1 MPSRRDCATRARARV
16 RGRRKSKPLA
26 PLVFEF
32 CDESSSGRVLE
43 RRLCGMRTHSLSSS
57 KGDRRAIA
65 RSRAF
70 ARGSRRRAARPDG
83 DGTLAPASHVRTA
96 PGARARRKVIF
107 LTQAVCTRRSHLP
120 GVDGARGDAD
130 CESPE
135 GDDEDA
141 QAEDEPDVHA
151 AERRRLVPGSLRLVV
166 LLRLLDSA
174 LAALLRRGR
183 PVGPPS
189 HHGPPKRIAREE
201 GGGGRAGASR
211 RERRARAREGGAKV
225 RQRPSARRRARRRA
239 GGRRRHDTA
248 RRKVMSW
255 PRSGAGARIPPADD
269 ICAPRPR
276 AAASRRIHRATPKF
290 ACAYVLA
297 TPRPAPTRAARRPW
311 APMASRRPRASLAAR
326 PRPLPSPPAR
336 SARSRWWSPRS
347 RSARSA

>member
-1 MPSRRDCATRARARV
+1 MPSRRDRATRARARECGDEGN
-16 RGRRKSKPLA
+16 RSRSRRWCLS
-26 PLVFEF
+26 F
-32 CDESSSGRVLE
+32 CDESRSGRVLA
-43 RRLCGMRTHSLSSS
+43 RRRCAVCVRIVYHHQKVTAVLSR
-57 KGDRRAIA
+57 GRA
-65 RSRAF
+65 RS
-70 ARGSRRRAARPDG
+70 
-83 DGTLAPASHVRTA
+83 
-96 PGARARRKVIF
+96 PGARVSSRGASRWRWNFSAGESRADRARGESASEGHF

-255 PRSGAGARIPPADD
+255 PRTGAGGSSARP
-269 ICAPRPR
+269 PR
-276 AAASRRIHRATPKF
+276 AK
-290 ACAYVLA
+290 
-297 TPRPAPTRAARRPW
+297 
-311 APMASRRPRASLAAR
+311 
-326 PRPLPSPPAR
+326 
-336 SARSRWWSPRS
+336 
-347 RSARSA
+347 